1 MTIWQVEN
9 GQSIQAVIVGAADG
23 DTIVVDA
30 GTYAENLTIDKAVTI
45 LGANAG
51 IAGTATRG
59 AETII
64 QGTTTVTA
72 IGPVTIDGIEVLN
85 TSNSG
90 TQFIGV
96 SVHTAADVTIEN
108 SVFFSTV
115 PMAPMRIAR
124 SISTP
129 PLRVMSSSRT
139 TLLPV
144 TPPASSAPPRGTA
157 ASGRTAPP
165 ASST

>member
-30 GTYAENLTIDKAVTI
+30 GTYAESLTIDKAVTI

-64 QGTTTVTA
+64 TGHHDGQRHRPGDDRWHQGPQYLQQRHA
-72 IGPVTIDGIEVLN
+72 
-85 TSNSG
+85 
-90 TQFIGV
+90 
-96 SVHTAADVTIEN
+96 VHWRER
-108 SVFFSTV
+108 
-115 PMAPMRIAR
+115 PHRR
-124 SISTP
+124 
-129 PLRVMSSSRT
+129 RCHHREQR
-139 TLLPV
+139 LLLDW
-144 TPPASSAPPRGTA
+144 SQWHQ
-157 ASGRTAPP
+157 
-165 ASST
+165 

>member
-1 MTIWQVEN
+1 MTIWQVAN
-9 GQSIQAVIVGAADG
+9 GQSIQAAIVGAADG
-23 DTIVVDA
+23 DTIVVGA
-30 GTYAENLTIDKAVTI
+30 GVYTENLTIDKAVTI

-64 QGTTTVTA
+64 QGTTTVSA
-72 IGPVTIDGIEVLN
+72 IGPVTIDGIKVLN

-108 SVFFSTV
+108 SVFFSPVANGSNEDRAINLDTTAQGHIV
-115 PMAPMRIAR
+115 IANNL
-124 SISTP
+124 ITGDATGKFST
-129 PLRVMSSSRT
+129 
-139 TLLPV
+139 
-144 TPPASSAPPRGTA
+144 A
-157 ASGRTAPP
+157 
-165 ASST
+165 